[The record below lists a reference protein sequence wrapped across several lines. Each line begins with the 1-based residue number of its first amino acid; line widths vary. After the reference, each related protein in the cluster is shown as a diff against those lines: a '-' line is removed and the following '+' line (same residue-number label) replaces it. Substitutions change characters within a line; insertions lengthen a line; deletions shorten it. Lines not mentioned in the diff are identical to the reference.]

1 MLDPYRASA
10 SPFYACFGDNRYVV
24 ETDVVEDIRQRLE
37 AYEPRILPETGGKR
51 AAVLVPLYQ
60 HHDELHVIFT
70 KRTDLVQTH
79 KGEISFPGGARDPED
94 ADLIATAMRECEE
107 EIGLRAEHIE
117 VIGQLDDIVTISDY
131 HVSVYVGRL
140 HSHPAPYVWQPQE
153 AEVAEVLEVPLTHL
167 RSMEC
172 LVEVPRQRNGVLE
185 IMEGFMWNDHIVWG
199 ATGRMLRNFLNV
211 TEG

>member
-1 MLDPYRASA
+1 MCVVEDEYL
-10 SPFYACFGDNRYVV
+10 GDNRSVIEV
-24 ETDVVEDIRQRLE
+24 EAVEVIRQRLA
-37 AYEPRILPETGGKR
+37 AYEPRLLPETGGKR

-60 HHDELHVIFT
+60 HLDELHVVFT
-70 KRTDLVQTH
+70 KRTDLVQSH

-94 ADLIATAMRECEE
+94 PDLIATALREAEE
-107 EIGLRAEHIE
+107 EIGLRSEHIE
-117 VIGQLDDIVTISDY
+117 IIGQLDDIVTISDY

-140 HSHPAPYVWQPQE
+140 HSHPAPYVWQPQ
-153 AEVAEVLEVPLTHL
+153 ASEVAEVLEVPLPHL
-167 RSMEC
+167 RSVEC

-185 IMEGFMWNDHIVWG
+185 IMEGFLWNEHIIWG